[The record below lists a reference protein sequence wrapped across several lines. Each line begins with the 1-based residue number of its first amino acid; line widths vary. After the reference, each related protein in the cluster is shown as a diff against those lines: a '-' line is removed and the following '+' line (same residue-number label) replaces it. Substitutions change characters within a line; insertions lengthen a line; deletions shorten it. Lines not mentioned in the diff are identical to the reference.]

1 MVKKHPEISEEQIPV
16 GPLQPEKRG
25 NEILFAEALEL
36 MMTPGDNVEAI
47 VDLALQIIEAP
58 KGGYVQ
64 EAEELLEAMDP
75 DGKVQMKILKR
86 VTLELEEDSSEEV
99 GIEKAKRN
107 RSVDRILE
115 QARAFIDSPLLDER
129 DRVAGLCAEVLQREA
144 ENEEALELLERL
156 GIDAAELE
164 IEEEE

>member
-115 QARAFIDSPLLDER
+115 QASATRGRPTVCMGSTRSSCRA
-129 DRVAGLCAEVLQREA
+129 LCRSASKRGGK
-144 ENEEALELLERL
+144 R
-156 GIDAAELE
+156 GST
-164 IEEEE
+164 